1 MLTWGKQTEI
11 VLDSRNSAY
20 DTATRLGVRVEIMI
34 PFAFWQCMPDYRF
47 YMEYLEEVGR

>member
-1 MLTWGKQTEI
+1 MLDAYLGQANG
-11 VLDSRNSAY
+11 DSAY
-20 DTATRLGVRVEIMI
+20 DTATHLGVQVEIMI